1 MVQDGMTPFSDV
13 TLSNEKDLGDAS
25 LERLTKESRLAH
37 EQLNR
42 LSRDDHGSLQAK
54 LDMGNVKHLL
64 SDLRYKFSGRQQDV
78 ENLIEAE
85 VKARTEDLYRKAHFD
100 ALTHLP
106 NRGYFHDMMEQM
118 VQRATETETSFTL
131 LFMDLDG
138 FKKVNDTL
146 GHHIGDDLLRHVS
159 ARLVSSL
166 RENDIVARLG
176 GDEFV
181 ALLTDSEDDRETIE
195 SICKRI
201 ISEISRLYY
210 FDGHEV
216 QISTSIGVSRF
227 PHDGRIASELSEHAD
242 KALYVAKKMGKK
254 QFRFYEDAETSS
266 DFLVEQRQSERC
278 LALEKAVHNNELIG
292 CVQPQ
297 IDLKENRIVGGC
309 LSIAWDNPFYET
321 FSANEW
327 AEQVELMPWADTAAN
342 WLLDTACHYLKD
354 WQAMDPE
361 FVVTLPVL
369 RPLWNASLLP
379 KLEEAVARYGIP
391 KNQLQLSFS
400 LKGLQEVGEPMK
412 AMLRNLTEKGYQLT
426 LAGIGA
432 QPLDLNLLSGLSI
445 QEFRFDSEWLHEQ
458 MTSEQGMQ
466 WVKAIIQMVQ
476 SLDACMI
483 ASGIDSEQQAQSLK
497 QWGCAYGQGAYW
509 SKMIEVE
516 DFKQLIA

>member
-1 MVQDGMTPFSDV
+1 MVQDDMTPFSDV
-13 TLSNEKDLGDAS
+13 SLIDVSELGDAS

-37 EQLNR
+37 EQVNR
-42 LSRDDHGSLQAK
+42 LDRDDQDSLQAK
-54 LDMGNVKHLL
+54 LEMGNVKHLL

-131 LFMDLDG
+131 LFLDLDG

-146 GHHIGDDLLRHVS
+146 GHHIGDELLRHAA

-166 RENDIVARLG
+166 RENDVVARLG

-181 ALLTDSEDDRETIE
+181 ALLTDSEDSREIIE
-195 SICKRI
+195 SICKRMI
-201 ISEISRLYY
+201 NEISRLYY

-227 PHDGRIASELSEHAD
+227 PHDGRIASELSENAD
-242 KALYVAKKMGKK
+242 KALYVAKKLGKK
-254 QFRFYEDAETSS
+254 QFRFYEDAETSP
-266 DFLVEQRQSERC
+266 DFLAEQRESDIRD
-278 LALEKAVHNNELIG
+278 ALELAVNNNELIS

-309 LSIAWDNPFYET
+309 LSIAWQNPFYET
-321 FSANEW
+321 FSATEW
-327 AEQVELMPWADTAAN
+327 VDRLEEMPWAESVAD

-354 WQAMDPE
+354 WQVLDPE
-361 FVVTLPVL
+361 FVVTLPIMK
-369 RPLWNASLLP
+369 PLWNASLFN
-379 KLEEAVARYGIP
+379 KLEQTVARNDIP

-400 LKGLQEVGEPMK
+400 LKGLQQEGL
-412 AMLRNLTEKGYQLT
+412 AMQSLLQELTTAGYQLT
-426 LAGIGA
+426 LADVGS
-432 QPLDLNLLSGLSI
+432 QPLDLNFLTGLSI
-445 QEFRFDSEWLHEQ
+445 QEFRFDPIWLDQQ
-458 MTSEQGMQ
+458 MQSEQGQQ

-483 ASGIDSEQQAQSLK
+483 ASGVHSEQQAQSLK
-497 QWGCAYGQGAYW
+497 QWGCAYGQGIYW
-509 SKMIEVE
+509 SERIETE
-516 DFKQLIA
+516 SFKTLIS